1 MNEEINI
8 YHILKVN
15 GEAYAKGEKLPYT
28 KQQYIKSKY
37 GDNSTALF
45 FWNLL
50 LPDAEP
56 YTKQEHAAAVGCD
69 ALAIFLWNSQLP
81 DAEPYTKQEH
91 AAVVG
96 CNADAKRR
104 WNECLPDAEPFTE
117 DEINNS
123 KK

>member
-15 GEAYAKGEKLPYT
+15 GEAYDKGEKLPYT

-50 LPDAEP
+50 LPDAKQF
-56 YTKQEHAAAVGCD
+56 TKKEHSKAKGCT
-69 ALAIFLWNSQLP
+69 
-81 DAEPYTKQEH
+81 AE
-91 AAVVG
+91 
-96 CNADAKRR
+96 AKRR
-104 WNECLPDAEPFTE
+104 WNIDSSNTE
-117 DEINNS
+117 QYTENEIN
-123 KK
+123 KV

>member
-15 GEAYAKGEKLPYT
+15 GEAYDKGEKLPYT

-50 LPDAEP
+50 LP
-56 YTKQEHAAAVGCD
+56 Y
-69 ALAIFLWNSQLP
+69 
-81 DAEPYTKQEH
+81 AEPYTKQEH

-96 CNADAKRR
+96 CNSDAKRR

-117 DEINNS
+117 DEIDNCQ
-123 KK
+123 